1 MSGEL
6 ISCITPGG
14 LIFCSIIFS
23 SPLPIEQTKKSWGTI
38 PKKVAQKKLVTLTL
52 KMQGKI
58 FEIAKGIPPINLYAN
73 R

>member
-23 SPLPIEQTKKSWGTI
+23 SPLPIEQTKKSCGITPI
-38 PKKVAQKKLVTLTL
+38 NVAQKKFKALTL
-52 KMQGKI
+52 NIHGNTQL
-58 FEIAKGIPPINLYAN
+58 IAQGIPPQNL
-73 R
+73 